1 MRLLFWYLLVNSTLE
16 TLLKGVTAKGTP
28 LQKLGFQNAY
38 DKVIR
43 DMIQNWE
50 SPIAY
55 LESVG
60 CITDEFKD
68 TSVVKPGLDAI
79 KDYMETKHRKMKRYG
94 NLFSNKPRETHAMNQ
109 LDLMLDKIKPKDI
122 RSINTVVGASNHSFG
137 IYPNIAHLMPT
148 QDEQERQLFEM
159 KQRLLPLPVSRLK
172 QEQAETA
179 PKPQVRRF
187 DTMLKHLMMQA
198 SPQMKQK
205 EQAHTFESKPNAED
219 GPQLAPNLRTS
230 NTYGADIIPNLLPV
244 DTNLDTN
251 LGQSSR
257 AEEEAVAANQSKDV
271 EAPSYLNWD
280 IEKKQFNQYS
290 PVAKEAY
297 VNKLVKMFVE
307 KDKQRE
313 HQRKLYTSP
322 P

>member
-1 MRLLFWYLLVNSTLE
+1 MRLLFCLLVYSSLE
-16 TLLKGVTAKGTP
+16 SVYAKGTD

-38 DKVIR
+38 DKVVR
-43 DMIQNWE
+43 DLIKNWE

-68 TSVVKPGLDAI
+68 TSVIKPGLDAI
-79 KDYMETKHRKMKRYG
+79 KDYMETKKRHRKMKRYG

-109 LDLMLDKIKPKDI
+109 LDIMLDKIKPKDV
-122 RSINTVVGASNHSFG
+122 RSINSNHSFG
-137 IYPNIAHLMPT
+137 IYPHIAHLMAT
-148 QDEQERQLFEM
+148 QDEQERQLLEM
-159 KQRLLPLPVSRLK
+159 KQRLLPVPASRLK

-179 PKPQVRRF
+179 PKPPVRRF
-187 DTMLKHLMMQA
+187 DTMLKQMMMQA

-219 GPQLAPNLRTS
+219 GPQLTPNLKSGTP
-230 NTYGADIIPNLLPV
+230 NGADSIPNLLPV
-244 DTNLDTN
+244 DKLDTN
-251 LGQSSR
+251 LGPSSR
-257 AEEEAVAANQSKDV
+257 AEEEAVAGTQSKDV